1 MEILILLLRRFLDFI
16 KRVVHDFNA
25 VIRNFIG
32 CVYFIRIV
40 F

>member
-1 MEILILLLRRFLDFI
+1 MEILVLFLRFLDFI